1 MSKKNINIENQ
12 SIDEASKII
21 DNINDDNLN
30 SSEDNMGNQI
40 VDEISKTSDNQNEN
54 ELDSS
59 NNGINDQSIDETSK
73 KYVVVHEFKD
83 LEDSDHIYSVNDVY
97 PHEKINDEIK
107 INALSESRITALM
120 TTNNKIGKILIK
132 LVEK

>member
-12 SIDEASKII
+12 TIDDTSKII

-73 KYVVVHEFKD
+73 EYVVVHEFKD
-83 LEDSDHIYSVNDVY
+83 LEDSGHIYSVNDFY
-97 PHEKINDEIK
+97 PHEKINKEIK
-107 INALSESRITALM
+107 INALSESRITTLM

>member
-12 SIDEASKII
+12 TIDDTSKII

-40 VDEISKTSDNQNEN
+40 VDEITKTSDNQNEN

-73 KYVVVHEFKD
+73 EYVVVHEFKD
-83 LEDSDHIYSVNDVY
+83 LEDSDHIYSVKDVY

-107 INALSESRITALM
+107 INALSESRITALT

>member
-12 SIDEASKII
+12 
-21 DNINDDNLN
+21 
-30 SSEDNMGNQI
+30 
-40 VDEISKTSDNQNEN
+40 T
-54 ELDSS
+54 
-59 NNGINDQSIDETSK
+59 IDETSK
-73 KYVVVHEFKD
+73 EYVVVHEFKD

-107 INALSESRITALM
+107 INALSESRITALT